1 MAAEHR
7 MENSAN
13 IAYSLSRMAQ
23 LQPDTAAVI
32 MAGIRGPGRR
42 FSYRELDDDSDRIA
56 CGLREVGI
64 GAGTRTVLMVRP
76 SHDFFTLAFALFK
89 IGAVLVAVD
98 PGLGFR
104 NLGRCLKEAEPQA
117 FIGIPQAQLAR
128 VLFRWGT
135 ASIKINIVTGSLG
148 FPGILDL
155 ARIRELAELGVHEIS
170 TAYLNGE
177 LAQMERV
184 GSEIIPELPRA
195 ARKL

>member
-1 MAAEHR
+1 

-13 IAYSLSRMAQ
+13 IATSLSRMAQ

-32 MAGIRGPGRR
+32 MAGTRGPGRR
-42 FSYRELDDDSDRIA
+42 ISYRELDNASDRIA

-104 NLGRCLKEAEPQA
+104 NLGQCLKEAKPLA
-117 FIGIPQAQLAR
+117 FIGIPQGRPSYLVFNFSSSSFLGGSRGSISYDTLLRPRAGYTYDASAR
-128 VLFRWGT
+128 Y
-135 ASIKINIVTGSLG
+135 AD
-148 FPGILDL
+148 GIYYVV
-155 ARIRELAELGVHEIS
+155 IRESGARGSAGREIER
-170 TAYLNGE
+170 TGLNECG
-177 LAQMERV
+177 A
-184 GSEIIPELPRA
+184 S
-195 ARKL
+195 